1 MQEKLFRKS
10 NSPIV
15 QLLHLIATETDTQ
28 NFHFDVIQT
37 SIRTSSYAVIRVCD
51 SVETRVTII

>member
-37 SIRTSSYAVIRVCD
+37 SIRTSYAVIRVCD